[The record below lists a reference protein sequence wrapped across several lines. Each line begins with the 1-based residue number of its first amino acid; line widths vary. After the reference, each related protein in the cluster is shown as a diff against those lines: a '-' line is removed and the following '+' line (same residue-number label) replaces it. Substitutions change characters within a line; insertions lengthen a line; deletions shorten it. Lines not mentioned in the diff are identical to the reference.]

1 MTADAPMRLSI
12 IMPAYNEEG
21 GIRDAVTAVQ
31 AHVFPVVPDVELIV
45 VNDGSRDGTGAIL
58 DALSADDPRV
68 RVLHKVNGGHG
79 PAIMSGLEAATGDFV
94 FLIDSDNQ
102 IPLERF
108 TALWCEVE
116 RGRDGAFGVRRV
128 RNDAELRKV
137 LTILIRGALGMLFGV
152 SLYDANVPYKLLRR
166 SLWME
171 ARRYIP
177 EGTLAPSLFL
187 AVFVMRRRHD
197 VVFVDVPHKDRETG
211 TVSIRRWKL
220 LKFCWRAFQ
229 QLIQFRRSLHT
240 V

>member
-1 MTADAPMRLSI
+1 MSAGAPTRLSV

-21 GIRDAVTAVQ
+21 GIHDAVAAVQ
-31 AHVFPVVPDVELIV
+31 AHVFPVVPDAELIV
-45 VNDGSRDGTGAIL
+45 VNDGSRDRTGAIL
-58 DALSADDPRV
+58 DGLAADDSRV

-79 PAIMSGLEAATGDFV
+79 PAIMSGLEAASGDFV

-108 TALWCEVE
+108 AALWCEVE

-152 SLYDANVPYKLLRR
+152 SLYDANVPYKVLRR

-171 ARRYIP
+171 ARRHIP

-229 QLIQFRRSLHT
+229 QLIQFRRSLHA